1 MGDIALDNFMARVK
15 RSIDDWKGELDAIA
29 PKLKKVDEE
38 FAKVEAIKSP
48 SPDDKKRLEACKTT
62 REKLRKQVDDAHM
75 NLYQQMV
82 LRTAELPD
90 KNKDNEK
97 DLIDLP
103 NWARKLIKDKGL
115 QVFKGV
121 TLVPTFEIDFKA
133 KKIKSFGIKIT
144 W

>member
-1 MGDIALDNFMARVK
+1 MGDIALENFKSRVK
-15 RSIDDWKGELDAIA
+15 RSVDDWKAELDGIA
-29 PKLKKVDEE
+29 PKLKKVDDEI
-38 FAKVEAIKSP
+38 ARLEAIKAP
-48 SPDDKKRLEACKTT
+48 SPEDKKRLEACQAT
-62 REKLRKQVDDAHM
+62 REKLRKQVEDAHG
-75 NLYQQMV
+75 NLHQQMI

-103 NWARKLIKDKGL
+103 AWTRKLIKDKGL

-121 TLVPTFEIDFKA
+121 TIAPSFDIDFKA
-133 KKIKSFGIKIT
+133 RKVKSFGIKIS

>member
-1 MGDIALDNFMARVK
+1 MGDIALENFKTRVK
-15 RSIDDWKGELDAIA
+15 RSVDDWKAELDGIA
-29 PKLKKVDEE
+29 PKLKKVDDEI
-38 FAKVEAIKSP
+38 VRLEAIKAP
-48 SPDDKKRLEACKTT
+48 SPEDKKQLEACRAM
-62 REKLRKQVDDAHM
+62 REKLRKQVEDAHA
-75 NLYQQMV
+75 NLQQQMI

-103 NWARKLIKDKGL
+103 AWTRKLIKDKGL

-121 TLVPTFEIDFKA
+121 TIAPSFDIDFKA
-133 KKIKSFGIKIT
+133 KKVKSFGIKIS